1 MKAHINIELWD
12 DTTEEQ
18 LNAAG
23 FTLDFLKNGY
33 KNAFDNIL
41 KQAVAEGCEYSIS
54 VEVET

>member
-12 DTTEEQ
+12 DTKEQ

-33 KNAFDNIL
+33 KNAFDNLL
-41 KQAVAEGCEYSIS
+41 KQAVAEGCEYSID
-54 VEVET
+54 VEVEA

>member
-18 LNAAG
+18 LNKAG
-23 FTLDFLKNGY
+23 FTLNFLKNGY

-41 KQAVAEGCEYSIS
+41 KQAVAEGCEQSID
-54 VEVET
+54 VEVES

>member
-23 FTLDFLKNGY
+23 FTLNFLKNGY
-33 KNAFDNIL
+33 KNVFDSIL
-41 KQAVAEGCEYSIS
+41 KQRAEGCEYSVD
-54 VEVET
+54 VEVEE